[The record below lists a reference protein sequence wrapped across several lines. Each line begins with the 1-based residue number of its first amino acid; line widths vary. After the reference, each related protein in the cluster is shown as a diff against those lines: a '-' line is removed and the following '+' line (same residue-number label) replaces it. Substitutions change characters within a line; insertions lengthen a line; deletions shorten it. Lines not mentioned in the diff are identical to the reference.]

1 MQITIKALNL
11 EEYAK
16 FETIKD
22 EIDKKDIGSGSK
34 FAQCVKAMMEMM
46 YPKVDIQKISAG
58 TAIAIFN
65 KTWEL
70 TNKVEEDDLKN
81 LKGSGSGTNRAD
93 HSTVKTAEK

>member
-22 EIDKKDIGSGSK
+22 EIDKKDIGSGIK

-81 LKGSGSGTNRAD
+81 WKSSGNGTTRAERD
-93 HSTVKTAEK
+93 IAKTAEK

>member
-22 EIDKKDIGSGSK
+22 EIDKKDIGSGIK

-81 LKGSGSGTNRAD
+81 WKSSGSGTTRAERD
-93 HSTVKTAEK
+93 IAKTAEK